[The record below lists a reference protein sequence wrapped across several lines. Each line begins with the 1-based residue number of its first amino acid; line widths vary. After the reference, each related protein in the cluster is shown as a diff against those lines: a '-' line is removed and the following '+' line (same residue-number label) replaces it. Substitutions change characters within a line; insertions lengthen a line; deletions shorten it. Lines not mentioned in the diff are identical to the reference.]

1 MTLLE
6 KDKAHVWH
14 PFTQYQTTGDPIVIV
29 KGKDHYLYEEDGTK
43 YIDANSSWWTNVH
56 GHSNSYIAEKVYK
69 QFQQLDH
76 SIFAGATHPTAIEI
90 SERLIKLLGRDF
102 QKVFFSDNGSTSTE
116 VALKMAFQYWYNQ
129 DNDKRKRMLAIEG
142 SYHGDTFGAMSVGQ
156 RGYFNKP
163 FEHLF
168 FDVDFI
174 PFPTEENKEQV
185 IERVEELFESG
196 EFAGFI
202 FEPLVQG
209 SSGMRMYSAEI
220 LDELIKIAQKND
232 VITIADEVMTGFGR
246 TGKMFSIDHLSVSP
260 DIICLSKGITGGSL
274 PIGITVTKQKMFD
287 AFLDEDTTKALLHGH
302 SYTGNA
308 LCCAAVSAS
317 LDLFE
322 KDFTWDG
329 VNRISEGNLKFI
341 DKIKDHPKIKTVRTL
356 GTIMAFEIEIGEG
369 SSYFSNVKA
378 EAIAFFKK
386 KGILLRPL
394 GNVVF
399 LNPPYTITQEDL
411 DLVYSEMINFI
422 EGL

>member
-1 MTLLE
+1 MNLLE
-6 KDKAHVWH
+6 KDKAFVWH

-29 KGKDHYLYEEDGTK
+29 KGEKHFLIDEDGNR

-56 GHSNSYIAEKVYK
+56 GHSNPYIAKKVYE
-69 QFQQLDH
+69 QFLELDH
-76 SIFAGATHPTAIEI
+76 SIFADATHPKAIEI
-90 SERLIKLLGRDF
+90 SERLIQLLERDF
-102 QKVFFSDNGSTSTE
+102 KKVFFSDNGSTSTE

-129 DNDKRKRMLAIEG
+129 GDTKRKRMLALEG

-174 PFPTEENKEQV
+174 SFPSQENKE
-185 IERVEELFESG
+185 ELFKQVESLFATN

-209 SSGMRMYSAEI
+209 SAGMRMYGADI
-220 LDELIKIAQKND
+220 LDELIRLAKKYN

-246 TGKMFSIDHLSVSP
+246 TGKLFAIDHLTQHP
-260 DIICLSKGITGGSL
+260 DIICLSKGITGGAL
-274 PIGITVTKQKMFD
+274 PIGITVAKQEMFD
-287 AFLDEDTTKALLHGH
+287 AFLDQDTTKALLHGH

-317 LDLFE
+317 LDIFE
-322 KDFTWDG
+322 EEKTWQHIEMLTTSHKSF
-329 VNRISEGNLKFI
+329 VEELKS
-341 DKIKDHPKIKTVRTL
+341 HPKIRVARSL
-356 GTIMAFEIEIGEG
+356 GTIMALEVETEG
-369 SSYFSNVKA
+369 QSSYFSSIKE
-378 EAIAFFKK
+378 EAIAYFKS

-394 GNVVF
+394 GNVIFV
-399 LNPPYTITQEDL
+399 NPPYTIEKEDL
-411 DLVYSEMINFI
+411 ELIYQEIRNF
-422 EGL
+422 LDQ

>member
-1 MTLLE
+1 MSLLE
-6 KDKAHVWH
+6 KDKAFVWH
-14 PFTQYQTTGDPIVIV
+14 PFTQYQTSGDPIVIT
-29 KGKDHYLYEEDGTK
+29 KGEKHYLYDEEGNK

-56 GHSNSYIAEKVYK
+56 GHSNPYIAEKVYK
-69 QFQQLDH
+69 QFLTLDH

-116 VALKMAFQYWYNQ
+116 VALKMAIQFWFNKGEQ
-129 DNDKRKRMLAIEG
+129 KRTRILALEG
-142 SYHGDTFGAMSVGQ
+142 AYHGDTFGAMSVGQ

-174 PFPTEENKEQV
+174 PFPTEENKEEVIAQV
-185 IERVEELFESG
+185 EKLFGTE

-209 SSGMRMYSAEI
+209 SAGMTMYAPEI
-220 LDELIKIAQKND
+220 LDALLAIAKKYQ
-232 VITIADEVMTGFGR
+232 VVTIADEVMTGFGR
-246 TGKMFSIDHLSVSP
+246 TGKLFAIDHLELSP

-274 PIGITVTKQKMFD
+274 PIGITVTSQQMFD
-287 AFLDEDTTKALLHGH
+287 TFLSDDTTKALLHGH

-322 KDFTWDG
+322 RESTWEVIRIIEKGNKDF
-329 VNRISEGNLKFI
+329 VEKVQQ
-341 DKIKDHPKIKTVRTL
+341 HPKVRTARYL
-356 GTIMAFEIEIGEG
+356 GTIMAFEVEQSGK
-369 SSYFSNVKA
+369 SNYFSSIKE
-378 EAIAFFKK
+378 EAIAYFKS

-394 GNVVF
+394 GNVIF

-411 DLVYSEMINFI
+411 DHVYKEMLAFL
-422 EGL
+422 EKL